1 MRNISRDLMVAS
13 FEELVAENQIQ
24 TAADLLISADADDQ
38 LIIVAAA
45 SPALLHHL
53 IQALDDEDRLEVSRR
68 LSGAARDSLLHK
80 IAQYVSATDARVEPS
95 AVGSTVNAGQLDPMT
110 LAKHETVTE
119 LVALPAADMSV
130 VEGRRDFSL
139 VGGRLSESAPDTAV
153 ITIYQHPSGAAQR
166 QLLDTLGI
174 DEHTLASVLDPD
186 EISRLEFDEAAE
198 RTFIVWKRPQREAR
212 EHPEVLGLSSIGL
225 FLEPN
230 RLTIVTADEASI
242 LRVGER
248 ADTPLDVL
256 LHLMGA
262 TVNEFLLELKAVKR
276 TSRDIQAELSHSL
289 ENRQL
294 LRMFS
299 LSEGLVY
306 HINAVDANGGVL
318 RKLRALAD
326 RLGFDERDRALLDDI
341 IIDNNQC
348 SRQGQVFST
357 VLAGMLDARGN
368 LINNNMN
375 VLLKNLTIINVVF
388 LPLGVIASLGGMSEF
403 STMLDDHA
411 VAWSIGYP
419 LLALALVLLGLA
431 LWLAVRTFINRTW
444 TR

>member
-1 MRNISRDLMVAS
+1 
-13 FEELVAENQIQ
+13 
-24 TAADLLISADADDQ
+24 
-38 LIIVAAA
+38 
-45 SPALLHHL
+45 
-53 IQALDDEDRLEVSRR
+53 
-68 LSGAARDSLLHK
+68 
-80 IAQYVSATDARVEPS
+80 
-95 AVGSTVNAGQLDPMT
+95 
-110 LAKHETVTE
+110 
-119 LVALPAADMSV
+119 
-130 VEGRRDFSL
+130 
-139 VGGRLSESAPDTAV
+139 
-153 ITIYQHPSGAAQR
+153 
-166 QLLDTLGI
+166 
-174 DEHTLASVLDPD
+174 
-186 EISRLEFDEAAE
+186 
-198 RTFIVWKRPQREAR
+198 
-212 EHPEVLGLSSIGL
+212 
-225 FLEPN
+225 
-230 RLTIVTADEASI
+230 
-242 LRVGER
+242 
-248 ADTPLDVL
+248 LDVL

-419 LLALALVLLGLA
+419 LLALALALLGLA